1 MVPGLPIGAKNAG
14 LPPSMA
20 MIAYFI
26 PEGELVLLAVGT
38 NARPVPVLSI
48 TQAIE
53 QTSIGEANACASV
66 QKL

>member
-38 NARPVPVLSI
+38 NARPVR
-48 TQAIE
+48 E
-53 QTSIGEANACASV
+53 V
-66 QKL
+66 QENMLNTFAEL